1 MSLFKN
7 IGGVGIMGYISPM
20 HVEDTYAVIDPIYG
34 VDGLRNVN
42 SMEELNS
49 ISTERRRAGMIVGV
63 DGGLTYY
70 KLKNV
75 SWVGD
80 ETDWEELDL
89 TRVRFVDKEIPGGL
103 INGENNVY
111 TLAYTPIPGS
121 EHLYLNGLL
130 QESGL
135 DNDYTIVDST
145 ITFYDSP
152 MEDMVL
158 KCSYRRV

>member
-75 SWVGD
+75 TWVGD

-89 TRVRFVDKEIPGGL
+89 TRVRFVDKEVPSGFVD
-103 INGENNVY
+103 GENRVY
-111 TLAYTPIPGS
+111 NLAYNPIPGS

>member
-1 MSLFKN
+1 MSLFKH
-7 IGGVGIMGYISPM
+7 IGGVGVMGYLSPM
-20 HVEDTYAVIDPIYG
+20 HTDDTYAVTDPIYG

-42 SMEELNS
+42 NMDELIC
-49 ISTERRRAGMIVGV
+49 ISSERRRAGMIVGV

-75 SWVGD
+75 EWVGD

-135 DNDYTIVDST
+135 DNDYTIIDST
-145 ITFYDSP
+145 ITFYDYP
-152 MEDMVL
+152 MEGMTL

>member
-1 MSLFKN
+1 MSLFKH
-7 IGGVGIMGYISPM
+7 IGGVGVMGYLSPM
-20 HVEDTYAVIDPIYG
+20 HTDDTYAVTDPIYG

-42 SMEELNS
+42 NMEELNS

-75 SWVGD
+75 EWVGD

-89 TRVRFVDKEIPGGL
+89 TRVRYVDKEVPSGFID
-103 INGENNVY
+103 GENTVY
-111 TLAYTPIPGS
+111 TLAYNPIPGS

-130 QESGL
+130 QDSGI
-135 DNDYTIVDST
+135 DYDYTIVDST
-145 ITFYDSP
+145 ITFHDAP
-152 MEDMVL
+152 LEGMTI

>member
-1 MSLFKN
+1 MSEFKY

-20 HVEDTYAVIDPIYG
+20 HIEDTYAVTDPIYG

-42 SMEELNS
+42 NMEELNS
-49 ISTERRRAGMIVGV
+49 ISSERRRAGMIVGV

-75 SWVGD
+75 EWVGD

-89 TRVRFVDKEIPGGL
+89 TRVRFVDKEVPSGL
-103 INGENNVY
+103 VNGENNVY
-111 TLAYTPIPGS
+111 SLAYTPIPGS

-130 QESGL
+130 QDSGE

-145 ITFYDSP
+145 ITFIEAP
-152 MEDMVL
+152 MEGMTL

>member
-42 SMEELNS
+42 SMEELNN

-152 MEDMVL
+152 MEGMVL

>member
-42 SMEELNS
+42 SMEELNN

>member
-1 MSLFKN
+1 MSLFKHR
-7 IGGVGIMGYISPM
+7 GGVGVMGYLSPM
-20 HVEDTYAVIDPIYG
+20 HIDDTYAVTDPIYG

-42 SMEELNS
+42 NMDELIC
-49 ISTERRRAGMIVGV
+49 ISSERRRAGMIVGV

-75 SWVGD
+75 EWVGD

-89 TRVRFVDKEIPGGL
+89 TRVRYVDKEVPTGL
-103 INGENNVY
+103 INGENNVF
-111 TLAYTPIPGS
+111 TLGYNPIPGS

-130 QESGL
+130 QDSGV

-145 ITFYDSP
+145 ITFYEAP
-152 MEDMVL
+152 MEGMTL

>member
-1 MSLFKN
+1 MSQFKY

-20 HVEDTYAVIDPIYG
+20 DTEDTYAVIDPIYG

-49 ISTERRRAGMIVGV
+49 ITTERRRAGMIVGV

-75 SWVGD
+75 TWVGD

-89 TRVRFVDKEIPGGL
+89 TRIRFVDKEIPGGL
-103 INGENNVY
+103 INSDNTVY

-130 QESGL
+130 QDSGEDL
-135 DNDYTIVDST
+135 DYTIVDST
-145 ITFYDSP
+145 ITFHDAP
-152 MEDMVL
+152 IEGMTL